1 MRVEGTLNREGRV
14 STVTDCEDVS
24 YVSSPYIPEV
34 LRTRGRACMS
44 NAHRAHEAALG
55 GSDALDVFD
64 EAVFLDDVTMAI
76 MEWIPFGMNQ
86 LMMLNDKLGSTERVQ
101 GGLFTAEADAGEGTE
116 VEVSTGLT
124 DVVILDYD
132 EPAFVA
138 IEAQIMYP
146 EDDNIVQ
153 IECFGIYIRMDGTLI
168 YGMHIESIGD
178 RIKENMSLDSLARV
192 IVDVSQD
199 SSRIVDSVLSSYQQ
213 A

>member
-1 MRVEGTLNREGRV
+1 MGE
-14 STVTDCEDVS
+14 ST
-24 YVSSPYIPEV
+24 
-34 LRTRGRACMS
+34 
-44 NAHRAHEAALG
+44 
-55 GSDALDVFD
+55 ALDVFD
-64 EAVFLDDVTMAI
+64 EAVFLDDCTLAI

-101 GGLFTAEADAGEGTE
+101 GGLFTAEADAGGGDTE

-168 YGMHIESIGD
+168 YGLHIEAIGD

-199 SSRIVDSVLSSYQQ
+199 SSP
-213 A
+213 